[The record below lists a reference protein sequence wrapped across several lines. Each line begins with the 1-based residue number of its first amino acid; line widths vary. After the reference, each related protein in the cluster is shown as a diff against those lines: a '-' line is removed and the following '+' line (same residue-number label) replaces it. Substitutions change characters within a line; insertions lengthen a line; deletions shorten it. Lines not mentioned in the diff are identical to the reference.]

1 MITKPR
7 NYDSAKAMTQGG
19 NRLVPGGYIC
29 EIKAADYI
37 QASGSAGAR
46 IIIHYDIAE
55 GEYKDYWTNQYKNN
69 TNEDK
74 KWKGNYTLWMPDD
87 SGDEKDQRA
96 NRILKTFVEAVE
108 ESNAGYH
115 WDWDES
121 KLKGKKLGLI
131 ICNKFWSFNGKTGFA
146 PEVNFCV
153 TVDKIK
159 AGDFTIPDD
168 YIPNNLMGEYEASKG
183 TPMEA
188 PTDGFMSIPDGIEGS
203 FLPFK

>member
-1 MITKPR
+1 MITKPK
-7 NYDSAKAMTQGG
+7 NYDSAKPMTQGG

-29 EIKAADYI
+29 EIKAADYV
-37 QASGSAGAR
+37 QASGLTGAR

-55 GEYKDYWTNQYKNN
+55 GDYKDYWANQYKNN
-69 TNEDK
+69 TAEDK
-74 KWKGNYTLWMPDD
+74 KWKGNYTLWLPDD
-87 SGDEKDQRA
+87 SDDEKEQRA
-96 NRILKTFVEAVE
+96 NRMLKTFVEAVE

-115 WDWDES
+115 WDWDEA

-131 ICNKFWSFNGKTGFA
+131 IRNKFWSFNGKTGFA

-159 AGDFTIPDD
+159 ASDFTVPDD

-183 TPMEA
+183 TPTEA
-188 PTDGFMSIPDGIEGS
+188 PTDGFMSIPDGIVND
-203 FLPFK
+203 LPFK

>member
-1 MITKPR
+1 MITKPK
-7 NYDSAKAMTQGG
+7 NYDSAKPMTQGG

-29 EIKAADYI
+29 EIKAADYV
-37 QASGSAGAR
+37 QASGSTGAR
-46 IIIHYDIAE
+46 IIIHYDIIE
-55 GEYKDYWTNQYKNN
+55 GDFKDYWANQYKNN
-69 TNEDK
+69 TAEDK
-74 KWKGNYTLWMPDD
+74 KWKGNYTLWLPDD

-96 NRILKTFVEAVE
+96 NRVLKTFVEAVE
-108 ESNAGYH
+108 ESNTGYH

-131 ICNKFWSFNGKTGFA
+131 IRNKFWSFNGKTGFA

-159 AGDFTIPDD
+159 AGDFTVPDD

-183 TPMEA
+183 TPMES
-188 PTDGFMSIPDGIEGS
+188 PTDGFMSIPDGIEND
-203 FLPFK
+203 LPFK